1 MQEKARRKELRNK
14 KKKKGLRPKTHRKQQ
29 MADVLFHE

>member
-14 KKKKGLRPKTHRKQQ
+14 KGLRPKTHRKQQ
-29 MADVLFHE
+29 NGRRTFP